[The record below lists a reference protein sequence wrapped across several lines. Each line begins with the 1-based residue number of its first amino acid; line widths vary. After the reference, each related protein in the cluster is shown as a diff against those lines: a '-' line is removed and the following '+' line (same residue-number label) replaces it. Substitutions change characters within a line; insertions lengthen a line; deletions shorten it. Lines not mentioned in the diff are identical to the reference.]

1 MDADTRRKMGRVGLP
16 PPMELGEASLTVV
29 RGRTVMQQSVSV
41 IVNRK
46 RIEYQTSP
54 YMRKRYR
61 KIGFRMP
68 AVAYRVTYKLHP
80 YGNLIFIAYPNQPVQ
95 LPDTGNYRPS
105 IIVN

>member
-1 MDADTRRKMGRVGLP
+1 
-16 PPMELGEASLTVV
+16 
-29 RGRTVMQQSVSV
+29 MQQSVSV

-46 RIEYQTSP
+46 RTEYQTDP
-54 YMRKRYR
+54 RMRERYR

-105 IIVN
+105 IIVNNRSVCFLPLEWDRKQLTRTVKVL